1 MTETILGQAILFEF
15 TASLITLIFGI
26 FFVVI
31 IFAGKRSYLSESI
44 VQSVSK
50 DDVANQL
57 FHNRAPMVKES
68 LLIERY
74 KLKDSA

>member
-1 MTETILGQAILFEF
+1 M
-15 TASLITLIFGI
+15 
-26 FFVVI
+26 VI